1 MNVEARFG
9 GPLRIGVIIPVY
21 NVEPTVGPAISQVCD
36 LLASQ
41 PGEILVI
48 DNKSTDD
55 SLFVA
60 RKTLTESILDQ
71 SSWKIIENEV
81 NLGYGASIMEGFRFF
96 SSRDVTH
103 YLVLH
108 SDGQSDNFILA
119 RSLIEALRESGADF
133 ALGSRFLDE
142 SDLSGYSK
150 VRRYANVFFNH
161 LTALSAGFDISD
173 AGSAMILV
181 RKDLAISIPE
191 SDLPDDWRFHP
202 VLNMALTANPEV
214 QVVNIPMR
222 WSDSEAGSSVPVLRY
237 GLKLFGLLIGAWW
250 RRSILRTP
258 RWWRA
263 GRTQTIGILS

>member
-1 MNVEARFG
+1 MNVETTISSPVRV
-9 GPLRIGVIIPVY
+9 GVILPVY
-21 NVEPTVGPAISQVCD
+21 NVEQTVGPAISQICD
-36 LLASQ
+36 LLGNQ

-48 DNKSTDD
+48 DNKSTDE
-55 SLFVA
+55 SLYVA
-60 RKTLTESILDQ
+60 RTTLTESTLDQ
-71 SSWKIIENEV
+71 GSWKIVENEV
-81 NLGYGASIMEGFRFF
+81 NLGYGASVREGFRFF

-108 SDGQSDNFILA
+108 SDGQADNFILA
-119 RSLIEALRESGADF
+119 RSLIKALRESGADL

-142 SDLSGYSK
+142 SDLSEYSK
-150 VRRYANVFFNH
+150 FRKYANVFFNQ
-161 LTALSAGFDISD
+161 LTALSSGVEISD

-181 RKDLAISIPE
+181 RKDLALSIPE
-191 SDLPDDWRFHP
+191 SDLPNDWRFHP

-237 GLKLFGLLIGAWW
+237 GLQLFGLLIGAWW
-250 RRSILRTP
+250 RRSISRSP

-263 GRTQTIGILS
+263 DRPHAFGIRS